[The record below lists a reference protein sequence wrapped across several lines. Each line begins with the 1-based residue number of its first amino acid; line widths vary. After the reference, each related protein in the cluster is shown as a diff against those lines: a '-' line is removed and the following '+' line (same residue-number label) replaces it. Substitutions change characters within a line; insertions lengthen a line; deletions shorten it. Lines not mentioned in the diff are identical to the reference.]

1 MWILFQGLG
10 LNTDGR
16 TEDIRKDYDLR
27 LKPFKARA
35 VASDFVWIKPQ
46 PRSLPL
52 SYQKISSNCLILDL
66 D

>member
-35 VASDFVWIKPQ
+35 VASDFV
-46 PRSLPL
+46 
-52 SYQKISSNCLILDL
+52 
-66 D
+66 